1 MSMPG
6 CIDMEE
12 MMSLSSKA
20 CTGIN
25 INAVLIGLY
34 SANIVLIVSNLLIIQ
49 SSVKK
54 SEAFQSVHHVSFIL
68 CYIVLYNFLSLI
80 FSLIRVRKLVWE
92 DIT

>member
-1 MSMPG
+1 
-6 CIDMEE
+6 MEE

-25 INAVLIGLY
+25 INAVLIR
-34 SANIVLIVSNLLIIQ
+34 IVFCKYCSHRIKSPYRSIIYLLQ
-49 SSVKK
+49 K

-80 FSLIRVRKLVWE
+80 RDRKLVWE

>member
-1 MSMPG
+1 MLFL
-6 CIDMEE
+6 C
-12 MMSLSSKA
+12 
-20 CTGIN
+20 
-25 INAVLIGLY
+25 GLY

-80 FSLIRVRKLVWE
+80 FSLIRDRKLVWE